1 MSHFAKHYRGL
12 LARYVI
18 TEDLC
23 GVNDIEVLVERLC
36 ERWQVEVTPATAKK
50 AGVLTLVL
58 PAVS

>member
-1 MSHFAKHYRGL
+1 M
-12 LARYVI
+12 I

-23 GVNDIEVLVERLC
+23 GVNDIEVLVERLR